1 MSSDTELLSAWRD
14 GDRDAGDELLRRY
27 FDAVCRFFRGKLGD
41 DVEDLIQRTFL
52 DCVESRDRVRE
63 DGFRAYLFT
72 VARNRLFDHLRAAQ
86 RRPERVDISL
96 RSVEDLGTSPST
108 KLARTEHE
116 RLLIRAL
123 RSIPLDY
130 QIALEL
136 AYWEQLSGREIAV
149 VLGIAENTV
158 RSRMS
163 RAREALRAKLEQ
175 LAASPELSDSTLQS
189 FDARS
194 RLD

>member
-163 RAREALRAKLEQ
+163 RARDALRAKLEQ

>member
-1 MSSDTELLSAWRD
+1 VSTDTELLAAWRD

-27 FDAVCRFFRGKLGD
+27 FDPVCRFFRGKLGD

-116 RLLIRAL
+116 RLLVRAL
-123 RSIPLDY
+123 RAIPLDY

-136 AYWEQLSGREIAV
+136 AYWEQLSGREIAA

-163 RAREALRAKLEQ
+163 RARAALREQLEQ

-189 FDARS
+189 FDART
-194 RLD
+194 RL

>member
-175 LAASPELSDSTLQS
+175 LAASPELGDATLQS

>member
-1 MSSDTELLSAWRD
+1 VSSDTELLSAWRD

-163 RAREALRAKLEQ
+163 RARDALRAKLEQ

>member
-1 MSSDTELLSAWRD
+1 VSSDTELLSAWRD